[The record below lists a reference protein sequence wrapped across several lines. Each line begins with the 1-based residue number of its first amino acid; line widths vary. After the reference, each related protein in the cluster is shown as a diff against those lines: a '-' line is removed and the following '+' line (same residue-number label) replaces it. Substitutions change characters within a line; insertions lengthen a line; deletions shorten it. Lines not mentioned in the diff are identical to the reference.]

1 MSKISSKVKI
11 VDKDDLDINPA
22 SEASQLSVLDILN
35 NILEMAQNLRILGS
49 VKGTLADLRV
59 TLTGGSITSITTVT
73 NQAQVGAYLA
83 NPQIPALTNTVAVE
97 SNIKNIVIS

>member
-59 TLTGGSITSITTVT
+59 TLTGGSITTVT